1 MTKAAIQVHPAPESL
16 AQLGHQELCALAEE
30 AISKL
35 SRQDEQIYQ
44 LKAYQVQ
51 HNNLLLKLLD
61 LFIAG
66 NYAKIHSELRYLA
79 EKLQDQRA
87 AKAVRGKRG

>member
-1 MTKAAIQVHPAPESL
+1 MTEPTLPVPKDFS
-16 AQLGHQELCALAEE
+16 QLSRQELCALAEE
-30 AISKL
+30 AINKL

-51 HNNLLLKLLD
+51 HNNLLVKLLD

-79 EKLQDQRA
+79 EKLQEKRA
-87 AKAVRGKRG
+87 AKARGKR

>member
-1 MTKAAIQVHPAPESL
+1 MTEPTLQVPKKLS
-16 AQLGHQELCALAEE
+16 QLSHQELCALAEE

-51 HNNLLLKLLD
+51 HNNLLVKLLD

-66 NYAKIHSELRYLA
+66 NYAKIHGELRYLA
-79 EKLQDQRA
+79 EKLQEKRA
-87 AKAVRGKRG
+87 AKARGKR

>member
-1 MTKAAIQVHPAPESL
+1 MTELTPLVPKDLS
-16 AQLGHQELCALAEE
+16 QLSHQELCALAEE

-51 HNNLLLKLLD
+51 HNNLLVKLLD

-66 NYAKIHSELRYLA
+66 NYAKIHGELRYLA
-79 EKLQDQRA
+79 EKLQEKRA
-87 AKAVRGKRG
+87 AKARGKR

>member
-1 MTKAAIQVHPAPESL
+1 MTEPTLQVPKELS
-16 AQLGHQELCALAEE
+16 QLSHQELCALAEE

-44 LKAYQVQ
+44 LRAYQVQ
-51 HNNLLLKLLD
+51 HNNLLVKLLD

-66 NYAKIHSELRYLA
+66 NYAKIHGELRYLA
-79 EKLQDQRA
+79 EKLQEKRA
-87 AKAVRGKRG
+87 AKARGKR

>member
-1 MTKAAIQVHPAPESL
+1 MSKAAIQAPPASEGLS
-16 AQLGHQELCALAEE
+16 QLSHQELCALAEE

-66 NYAKIHSELRYLA
+66 DYARIHGELRYLA
-79 EKLQDQRA
+79 ERLQDQRA
-87 AKAVRGKRG
+87 AKAARRKH

>member
-1 MTKAAIQVHPAPESL
+1 MSKTAIQTPPATESL
-16 AQLGHQELCALAEE
+16 ARLSHQELCALAEE

-51 HNNLLLKLLD
+51 HNNLLVKLLD

-66 NYAKIHSELRYLA
+66 NYAKIHGELRYLA
-79 EKLQDQRA
+79 EKLQDKRA
-87 AKAVRGKRG
+87 AKAARGKR

>member
-1 MTKAAIQVHPAPESL
+1 MTEPTLQVPKELSL
-16 AQLGHQELCALAEE
+16 LSHQELCALAEE

-51 HNNLLLKLLD
+51 HNNLLVKLLD

-66 NYAKIHSELRYLA
+66 NYAKIHGELRYLA
-79 EKLQDQRA
+79 EKLQEKRA
-87 AKAVRGKRG
+87 AKARGKR

>member
-1 MTKAAIQVHPAPESL
+1 MTEPTLQVPKELS
-16 AQLGHQELCALAEE
+16 QLSHQELCALAEE

-51 HNNLLLKLLD
+51 HNNLLVKLLD

-66 NYAKIHSELRYLA
+66 NYAKIHGELRYLA
-79 EKLQDQRA
+79 EKLQEKRA
-87 AKAVRGKRG
+87 AKTRGKR

>member
-1 MTKAAIQVHPAPESL
+1 MNKATIQVPCVTGNLS
-16 AQLGHQELCALAEE
+16 QLSHRELCALAEE

-66 NYAKIHSELRYLA
+66 NYAKIHGELRYLA
-79 EKLQDQRA
+79 ERLQEQRA
-87 AKAVRGKRG
+87 AKAARGKR